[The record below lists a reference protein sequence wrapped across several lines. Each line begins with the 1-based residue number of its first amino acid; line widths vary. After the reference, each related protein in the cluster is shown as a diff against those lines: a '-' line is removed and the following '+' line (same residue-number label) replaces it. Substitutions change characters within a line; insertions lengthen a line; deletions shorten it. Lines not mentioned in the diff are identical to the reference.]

1 VLVDSGPLISLAV
14 CNRLELLDSFSRQV
28 RIVDVVKAECLR
40 EMNKVGAAA
49 LEPWFQQL
57 DGKKYAVEPTPLLDD
72 YIAAVKQEEEG
83 DQTRPSQQIGDAA
96 IALAIRRFSLPAGKP
111 EVVLLLLED
120 SRFGDGTIRLIHP
133 EVYALSTRA
142 FLTTLQNF
150 GRIPSAVDVLR
161 EIIAAGR
168 TVSPYTVD
176 RPGRLGP
183 GTKSQWTDSL
193 QDGSEGTRFGR

>member
-1 VLVDSGPLISLAV
+1 
-14 CNRLELLDSFSRQV
+14 V

-40 EMNKVGAAA
+40 DINKVGAAT
-49 LEPWFQQL
+49 LQPWVQQL
-57 DGKKYAVEPTPLLDD
+57 DGEKYAVEPTPLLDD
-72 YIAAVKQEEEG
+72 WMAAVEQEEKG

-96 IALAIRRFSLPAGKP
+96 IALAIRRFSLPTSKP
-111 EVVLLLLED
+111 EVILLLLED
-120 SRFGDGTIRLIHP
+120 SRLGDGAIRLGHP

-150 GRIPSAVDVLR
+150 GRIPSALDVLR
-161 EIIAAGR
+161 EIISAGR

-193 QDGSEGTRFGR
+193 QDGSEGSKFRP